1 MNLILWR
8 FLFIKGKSYLYSSSI
23 ITNQLVQWFI
33 LSYTWP
39 KSFHLPLTG
48 NFQYHLS
55 VLCNLE
61 QSFHSGYHNDSTTCV
76 PWNSTEHSEPCCPA
90 HAVLWSRAVES
101 EPDVWT
107 GAHCGSSYSQAIPC
121 CVLFGDSSFLWL
133 DPFSLYGSWLVR
145 TTCLL
150 LPHLQA
156 CS

>member
-8 FLFIKGKSYLYSSSI
+8 FLFIKGKSYLYRSSI

-33 LSYTWP
+33 LSYPWP
-39 KSFHLPLTG
+39 KSFPLTG
-48 NFQYHLS
+48 NFRYHLI

-107 GAHCGSSYSQAIPC
+107 GAHCGSSYSQAIPR